1 MIKLVQD
8 TISKEDIDS
17 LICWLQTYPQLTKST
32 KTREFEKA
40 WSKWM
45 GVKHSIFVN
54 SGSSANLLML
64 YALIVSK
71 RLKNNKVVVPS
82 LSWATD
88 LSPVMQLG
96 LEPILVDCNL
106 ENLSVDLRELEEIF
120 LNENPSCLI
129 LVSVLGLPPNM
140 SKIKELCEKHDVILL
155 EDACESLGTDYEGK
169 KLGTFGKMSSF
180 SLYFGHHI
188 STIEGGMI
196 CTDDDD
202 IADTLL
208 QLRSHGWDR
217 DLGESKQT
225 ELRNKWNIDAFSALY
240 TFYIPGFNLR
250 PTDLQAV
257 IGLGQLEKIDEI
269 ILKRNQNFLRYLNN
283 LKDFTWTPKIEDNH
297 FVSNFCMPI
306 IDANKKEII
315 EGLIKN
321 NIECRP
327 LICGSMGTQPFYVD
341 VYGKNVKKNTSVID
355 KYGLYVPNHPHLTL
369 EEIDKISEII
379 INSIKN
385 GK

>member
-8 TISKEDIDS
+8 TISKEDINE
-17 LICWLQTYPQLTKST
+17 LIKWLETYPQLTKST
-32 KTREFEKA
+32 KTKEFEKA
-40 WSKWM
+40 WSNWM

-64 YALIVSK
+64 YALIASK
-71 RLKNNKVVVPS
+71 SLKNNKVVVPS

-106 ENLSVDLRELEEIF
+106 DNLSVDLKDLEDIF
-120 LNENPSCLI
+120 LKETPSCLI

-140 SKIKELCEKHDVILL
+140 TKIEDLCKKYDVILL
-155 EDACESLGTDYEGK
+155 EDACESLGTSYNGK

-196 CTDDDD
+196 CTDDDN

-217 DLGESKQT
+217 DLSESKQS
-225 ELRNKWNIDAFSALY
+225 ELRNKWNIDSFSALY

-257 IGLGQLEKIDEI
+257 IGLGQLNKIDEI
-269 ILKRNQNFLRYLNN
+269 ISKRNENFLRYLNN
-283 LKDFTWTPKIEDNH
+283 LKDFTWTPKIEGNH
-297 FVSNFCMPI
+297 FISNFCMPI
-306 IDANKKEII
+306 IDENKKEII

-327 LICGSMGTQPFYVD
+327 LICGSMGMQPFYVD
-341 VYGKNVKKNTSVID
+341 VYGKNIKKNTSIID
-355 KYGLYVPNHPHLTL
+355 KHGLYVPNHPHLTID
-369 EEIDKISEII
+369 EIDRISEII

>member
-8 TISKEDIDS
+8 TISKGDIDS
-17 LICWLQTYPQLTKST
+17 LISWLQTYPQLTKSF
-32 KTREFEKA
+32 KTREFEEA
-40 WSKWM
+40 WSKWL

-54 SGSSANLLML
+54 SGSSANLLMI

-71 RLKNNKVVVPS
+71 RLKNSKVVVPS

-106 ENLSVDLRELEEIF
+106 EDLSIDLDELESVFSKEK
-120 LNENPSCLI
+120 PSCLI

-140 SKIKELCEKHDVILL
+140 KKIQELCEKYDVILL
-155 EDACESLGTDYEGK
+155 EDACESLGTDYAGK

-188 STIEGGMI
+188 STIEGGMV

-202 IADTLL
+202 IADILL

-217 DLGESKQT
+217 DLSESKQKK
-225 ELRNKWNIDAFSALY
+225 LRNEWDVDAFAALY

-257 IGLGQLEKIDEI
+257 IGLGQLDKIEEI
-269 ILKRNQNFLRYLNN
+269 MIKRNQNFLRYTNN
-283 LKDFTWTPKIEDNH
+283 LKEFTWTPKVEEGS

-306 IDANKKEII
+306 IDKNKKII
-315 EGLIKN
+315 IKNLIAN

-341 VYGKNVKKNTSVID
+341 VYGKNIKKNTSIID
-355 KYGLYVPNHPHLTL
+355 KNGLYVPNHPNLTI
-369 EEIDKISEII
+369 EEVDRISEII
-379 INSIKN
+379 VNSIKYE
-385 GK
+385 K

>member
-8 TISKEDIDS
+8 TISKEDINE
-17 LICWLQTYPQLTKST
+17 LIKWLETYPQLTKST
-32 KTREFEKA
+32 KTKEFEKA
-40 WSKWM
+40 WSNWM

-64 YALIVSK
+64 YALIASK
-71 RLKNNKVVVPS
+71 SLKNNKVVVPS

-88 LSPVMQLG
+88 LSPVIQLG

-106 ENLSVDLRELEEIF
+106 DNLSVDLKDLEDIF
-120 LNENPSCLI
+120 LKETPSCLI

-140 SKIKELCEKHDVILL
+140 TKIEDLCKKYDVILL
-155 EDACESLGTDYEGK
+155 EDACESLGTSYNGK

-217 DLGESKQT
+217 DLSESKQA
-225 ELRNKWNIDAFSALY
+225 ELRNKWNIDSFSALY

-257 IGLGQLEKIDEI
+257 IGLGQLNKIDEI
-269 ILKRNQNFLRYLNN
+269 ISKRNENFLRYLNN
-283 LKDFTWTPKIEDNH
+283 LKDFTWTPKIEGNH
-297 FVSNFCMPI
+297 FISNFCMPI
-306 IDANKKEII
+306 IDVNKKEII
-315 EGLIKN
+315 KGLMEN

-327 LICGSMGTQPFYVD
+327 LICGSMGTQPFYIE
-341 VYGKNVKKNTSVID
+341 VYGKNIKQNTSLID
-355 KYGLYVPNHPHLTL
+355 KNGLYVPNHPHLTID
-369 EEIDKISEII
+369 EIDRISEII
-379 INSIKN
+379 VNSIKN

>member
-1 MIKLVQD
+1 MIKLAQD
-8 TISKEDIDS
+8 TISKEDINE
-17 LICWLQTYPQLTKST
+17 LIKWLETYPQLTKST
-32 KTREFEKA
+32 KTKEFEKA
-40 WSKWM
+40 WSNWM

-64 YALIVSK
+64 YALIASK
-71 RLKNNKVVVPS
+71 SLKNNKVVVPS

-88 LSPVMQLG
+88 LSPVIQLG

-106 ENLSVDLRELEEIF
+106 DNLSVDLKDLEDIF
-120 LNENPSCLI
+120 LKETPSCLI

-140 SKIKELCEKHDVILL
+140 TKIEDLCKKYDVILL
-155 EDACESLGTDYEGK
+155 EDACESLGTSYNGK

-217 DLGESKQT
+217 DLSESKQA
-225 ELRNKWNIDAFSALY
+225 ELRNKWNIDSFSALY

-257 IGLGQLEKIDEI
+257 IGLGQLNKIDEI
-269 ILKRNQNFLRYLNN
+269 ISKRNENFLRYLNN
-283 LKDFTWTPKIEDNH
+283 LKDFTWTPKIEGNH
-297 FVSNFCMPI
+297 FISNFCMPI
-306 IDANKKEII
+306 IDVNKKEII
-315 EGLIKN
+315 KGLMEN

-327 LICGSMGTQPFYVD
+327 LICGSMGTQPFYIE
-341 VYGKNVKKNTSVID
+341 VYGKNIKQNTSLID
-355 KYGLYVPNHPHLTL
+355 KNGLYVPNHPHLTID
-369 EEIDKISEII
+369 EIDRISEII
-379 INSIKN
+379 VNSIKN

>member
-8 TISKEDIDS
+8 TISKEDINE
-17 LICWLQTYPQLTKST
+17 LIKWLETYPQLTKST
-32 KTREFEKA
+32 KTKEFERA
-40 WSKWM
+40 WSNWM

-64 YALIVSK
+64 YALIASK
-71 RLKNNKVVVPS
+71 SLKNNKVVVPS

-106 ENLSVDLRELEEIF
+106 DNLSVDLKDLEDIF
-120 LNENPSCLI
+120 LKETPSCLI
-129 LVSVLGLPPNM
+129 LVSVLGLPPDM
-140 SKIKELCEKHDVILL
+140 TKIEDLCKKYDVILL
-155 EDACESLGTDYEGK
+155 EDACESLGTSYNGK

-217 DLGESKQT
+217 DLSESKQA
-225 ELRNKWNIDAFSALY
+225 ELRNKWNIDSFSALY

-257 IGLGQLEKIDEI
+257 IGLGQLNKIDEI
-269 ILKRNQNFLRYLNN
+269 ISKRNENFLRYLNN
-283 LKDFTWTPKIEDNH
+283 LKDFTWTPKIEGNH
-297 FVSNFCMPI
+297 FISNFCMPI
-306 IDANKKEII
+306 IDVNKKEII
-315 EGLIKN
+315 KGLMEN

-327 LICGSMGTQPFYVD
+327 LICGSMGTQPFYTE
-341 VYGKNVKKNTSVID
+341 VYGKNIKQNTSLID
-355 KYGLYVPNHPHLTL
+355 KNGLYVPNHPHLTL
-369 EEIDKISEII
+369 DEIDRISEII
-379 INSIKN
+379 VNSIKN

>member
-8 TISKEDIDS
+8 TISKEDINE
-17 LICWLQTYPQLTKST
+17 LIKWLETYPQLTKST
-32 KTREFEKA
+32 KTKEFEKA
-40 WSKWM
+40 WSNWM

-64 YALIVSK
+64 YALIASK
-71 RLKNNKVVVPS
+71 SLKNNKVVVPS

-88 LSPVMQLG
+88 LSPVIQLG

-106 ENLSVDLRELEEIF
+106 DNLSVDLKDLEDIF
-120 LNENPSCLI
+120 LKETPSCLI

-140 SKIKELCEKHDVILL
+140 TKIEDLCKKYDVILL
-155 EDACESLGTDYEGK
+155 EDACESLGTSYNGK

-202 IADTLL
+202 MADTLL

-217 DLGESKQT
+217 DLSESKQA
-225 ELRNKWNIDAFSALY
+225 ELRNKWNIDSFSALY

-257 IGLGQLEKIDEI
+257 IGLGQLNKIDEI
-269 ILKRNQNFLRYLNN
+269 ISKRNENFLRYLNN
-283 LKDFTWTPKIEDNH
+283 LKDFTWTPKIEGNH
-297 FVSNFCMPI
+297 FISNFCMPI
-306 IDANKKEII
+306 IDVNKKEII
-315 EGLIKN
+315 KGLMEN

-327 LICGSMGTQPFYVD
+327 LICGSMGTQPFYIE
-341 VYGKNVKKNTSVID
+341 VYGKNIKQNTSLID
-355 KYGLYVPNHPHLTL
+355 KNGLYVPNHPHLTID
-369 EEIDKISEII
+369 EIDRISEII
-379 INSIKN
+379 VNSIKN

>member
-8 TISKEDIDS
+8 TINKEDVDN
-17 LICWLQTYPQLTKST
+17 LICWLKTYPQLTKST
-32 KTREFEKA
+32 KTKEFERA
-40 WSKWM
+40 WSNWM

-64 YALIVSK
+64 YALIASK

-96 LEPILVDCNL
+96 LEPVLVDCNL
-106 ENLSVDLRELEEIF
+106 DNLSVDLKDLEDVF
-120 LNENPSCLI
+120 LKETPSCLI
-129 LVSVLGLPPNM
+129 LVSVLGLPPDMN
-140 SKIKELCEKHDVILL
+140 KIEDLCKKYDVILL
-155 EDACESLGTDYEGK
+155 EDACESLGTNYNGK

-202 IADTLL
+202 IADILL

-217 DLGESKQT
+217 DLSESKQA
-225 ELRNKWNIDAFSALY
+225 ELRNKWNIDSFSALY

-257 IGLGQLEKIDEI
+257 IGLGQLNKIDEI
-269 ILKRNQNFLRYLNN
+269 ISKRNENFLRYLNN
-283 LKDFTWTPKIEDNH
+283 LKDFTWTPKIEGKH
-297 FVSNFCMPI
+297 FISNFCMPI
-306 IDANKKEII
+306 IDVNKKEII
-315 EGLIKN
+315 KGLMEN

-327 LICGSMGTQPFYVD
+327 LICGSMGTQPFYTE
-341 VYGKNVKKNTSVID
+341 VYGKNIKQNTSLID
-355 KYGLYVPNHPHLTL
+355 KNGLYVPNHPHLTL
-369 EEIDKISEII
+369 DEIDRISEII
-379 INSIKN
+379 VNSIKN

>member
-17 LICWLQTYPQLTKST
+17 LICWLQTYPQLTKSAKT
-32 KTREFEKA
+32 KEFEKS

-71 RLKNNKVVVPS
+71 SLKNNKVVVPS

-106 ENLSVDLRELEEIF
+106 ENLSVDLGELEEIF

-140 SKIKELCEKHDVILL
+140 NKIKELCEKHDVILL

-217 DLGESKQT
+217 DLVQSKQT
-225 ELRNKWNIDAFSALY
+225 ELRNKWNIDSFSALY

-283 LKDFTWTPKIEDNH
+283 LKDFTWTPKIKDNH

-306 IDANKKEII
+306 IDENKKEII

-327 LICGSMGTQPFYVD
+327 LICGSMGMQPFYVD
-341 VYGKNVKKNTSVID
+341 VYGKNIKKNTSIID
-355 KYGLYVPNHPHLTL
+355 KHGLYVPNHPHLTID
-369 EEIDKISEII
+369 EIDRISEII

>member
-8 TISKEDIDS
+8 TISKEDINE
-17 LICWLQTYPQLTKST
+17 LIKWLETYPQLTKST
-32 KTREFEKA
+32 KTKEFEKA
-40 WSKWM
+40 WSNWM

-64 YALIVSK
+64 YALIASK
-71 RLKNNKVVVPS
+71 SLKNNKVVVPS

-106 ENLSVDLRELEEIF
+106 DNLSVDLKDLEDIF
-120 LNENPSCLI
+120 LKETPSCLI
-129 LVSVLGLPPNM
+129 LVSVLGLPPDM
-140 SKIKELCEKHDVILL
+140 TKIEDLCKKYDVILL
-155 EDACESLGTDYEGK
+155 EDACESLGTSYNGK

-196 CTDDDD
+196 CTDDDN

-217 DLGESKQT
+217 DLSESKQS
-225 ELRNKWNIDAFSALY
+225 ELRNKWNIDSFSALY

-257 IGLGQLEKIDEI
+257 IGLGQLNKIDEI
-269 ILKRNQNFLRYLNN
+269 ISKRNENFLRYLNN
-283 LKDFTWTPKIEDNH
+283 LKDFTWTPKIEGNH
-297 FVSNFCMPI
+297 FISNFCMPI
-306 IDANKKEII
+306 IDENKKEII

-327 LICGSMGTQPFYVD
+327 LICGSMGMQPFYVD
-341 VYGKNVKKNTSVID
+341 VYGKNIKKNTSIID
-355 KYGLYVPNHPHLTL
+355 KHGLYVPNHPHLTID
-369 EEIDKISEII
+369 EIDRISEII